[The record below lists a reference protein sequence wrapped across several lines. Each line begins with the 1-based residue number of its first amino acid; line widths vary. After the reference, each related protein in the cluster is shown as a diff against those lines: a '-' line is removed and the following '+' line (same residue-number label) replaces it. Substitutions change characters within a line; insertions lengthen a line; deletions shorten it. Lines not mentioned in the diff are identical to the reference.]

1 VGRVDC
7 RPFLATAL
15 ARLGADADGTVMADD
30 DIETDVL
37 AAQRQG
43 LSGVLVKT
51 SRYLPAHQAASSTPA
66 MSWIPSPTYPPH
78 WANCHERREP
88 PGTGPGIMRALRH
101 GDDHWRVLS

>member
-7 RPFLATAL
+7 RPFLATVL
-15 ARLGADADGTVMADD
+15 ARPGADAGGTVMVDD
-30 DIETDVL
+30 DIESDVL
-37 AAQRQG
+37 AARRQG
-43 LSGVLVKT
+43 LSAVLVKT
-51 SRYLPAHQAASSTPA
+51 GRHLPAHQAASSTPA
-66 MSWIPSPTYPPH
+66 MSWIPSPTYPRR